1 MFVINYFL
9 LFLIASPP
17 VTETTTPLSP
27 VSVNYTSNPS
37 VNIVDKQSGSDE
49 SKPNFGLIFGILAGV
64 IVVIVTVCVVLVVI
78 ARKKRSPRL
87 Q

>member
-1 MFVINYFL
+1 M
-9 LFLIASPP
+9 
-17 VTETTTPLSP
+17 
-27 VSVNYTSNPS
+27 
-37 VNIVDKQSGSDE
+37 NIVDKQSGSDE

-64 IVVIVTVCVVLVVI
+64 FVVIVTVCVVLVVI

>member
-1 MFVINYFL
+1 M
-9 LFLIASPP
+9 
-17 VTETTTPLSP
+17 
-27 VSVNYTSNPS
+27 
-37 VNIVDKQSGSDE
+37 NIVDKQTGSDE

-64 IVVIVTVCVVLVVI
+64 FVVIVTVIVLVVI